1 MQIKIISTG
10 GTFNKV
16 YNESNGLFDI
26 DENGLAAREIIAL
39 TRDNLECEFEEIIH
53 KDSNFFTDEDRHALV
68 AKLLESESENIIV
81 IHGTDTMDVSAEYI
95 DNQDTQLAKRVIF
108 VGSMKPYNIQK
119 DEPIFNLAVAVGF
132 LNATPAYGI
141 YIAMHGLV
149 MPYTKIKKDKS
160 AGVFKKVVD

>member
-1 MQIKIISTG
+1 VKIKIISTG

-26 DENGLAAREIIAL
+26 DENGLAAKEIIAL

-53 KDSNFFTDEDRHALV
+53 KDSNFFTDEDRGALAANV
-68 AKLLESESENIIV
+68 LGSESENIII
-81 IHGTDTMDVSAEYI
+81 IHGTDTMSVSAEYM
-95 DNQDTQLAKRVIF
+95 DRQAKVLTKRVVF
-108 VGSMKPYNIQK
+108 VGSMKPYNVQK

-132 LNATPAYGI
+132 LNAMPAHSI

-149 MPYTKIKKDKS
+149 MPYANIKKDKS
-160 AGVFKKVVD
+160 AGVFKRVK